1 MIADYSDNIK
11 ESMSIRDGHDV
22 RKEVQAVSIDEL
34 NILGNLIATPLIIMT
49 TDEVLYINDL
59 FTTMT
64 GYDMEDLMKS
74 GFNNIIDTDQ
84 QYKFYIRLS
93 KALKGKKY
101 DDMNEFKLRCKDGS
115 WIWVD
120 YQTRLVSFENKIFL
134 LLNLMDITEKKMKLD
149 KFLKLRDA
157 MLDVSQSV
165 VKTGDINLFYQMI
178 LTKAMEAIP
187 SAKLGTVLLKKDEY
201 LEVSAQS
208 GFRVDSITGFKIP
221 LKEAFIYIA
230 TKGRLDEIAKIDDL
244 LTMGN
249 YPKISSVD
257 DEDKFIRSTITAPIY
272 INDEFFGTVNVDS
285 TKVNG
290 FNSDDLKLME
300 FVRNNVE
307 IAIANHLLYQEKV
320 YLSRFDSLT
329 GLFNRSHFEEIFKHH
344 REKALRYN
352 EPFQLVLFDMNDLK
366 KINDVYGHIA
376 GDQVIKTYSDYCS
389 RFMRK
394 SDVISRYG
402 GDEFVGLFFGT
413 TRSQLSRRLNSF
425 LTELSEQPVKIDQQ
439 FINFSFSFGIAT
451 FGEDGTE
458 LEALFKIADQRMYR
472 FKTKY
477 KHKING
483 QS

>member
-1 MIADYSDNIK
+1 MITDYSDNIK
-11 ESMSIRDGHDV
+11 ESMIHREGLIV
-22 RKEVQAVSIDEL
+22 RNEVQTVSLDEL
-34 NILGNLIATPLIIMT
+34 NILGNLIATPLIVMT
-49 TDEVLYINDL
+49 ADEVLYINDL

-74 GFNNIIDTDQ
+74 GFQNTIATDQ
-84 QYKFYIRLS
+84 QYKFFIRLS

-101 DDMNEFKLRCKDGS
+101 DDMNEFRLRCKDGS

-120 YQTRLVSFENKIFL
+120 YKSRLVSYEGKTFL
-134 LLNLMDITEKKMKLD
+134 LLNLMDITEKKMKLE

-165 VKTGDINLFYQMI
+165 VNTGDIDLFYQMI

-187 SAKLGTVLLKKDEY
+187 SAKLGTVLLKKGEY

-221 LKEAFIYIA
+221 LKESFIYQA
-230 TKGRLDEIAKIDDL
+230 TNGRLDEIAKIDDL
-244 LTMGN
+244 LSMGD
-249 YPKISSVD
+249 YPKISSED
-257 DEDKFIRSTITAPIY
+257 DEDKFIRATITAPIY

-285 TKVNG
+285 TKVGG

-344 REKALRYN
+344 REKALRYD

-389 RFMRK
+389 HFMRK

-413 TRSQLSRRLNSF
+413 TRIQLSRRLNRF
-425 LTELSEQPVKIDQQ
+425 LSGLNDQPVKIDQHL
-439 FINFSFSFGIAT
+439 INFSFSFGIST

-458 LEALFKIADQRMYR
+458 LETLFKVADQRMYK

-477 KHKING
+477 KQRKE
-483 QS
+483 